1 MTQTLNAFLCSQKW
15 MESQTQS
22 FPPGNKKTTTTKAK
36 PSLAQEQGCQK
47 LRNGWYRVKGSLL
60 FMRIAW
66 PHHEWVMRMP
76 LSPRDQVQSPGIAMK
91 YSIVFTHCNLI
102 PQKRTAKPG
111 FRVHSWAFP
120 SLGGQYPAWADYSR
134 STKWTRG
141 KRKTNQSS
149 GTATPQKPG
158 CWHVLNLMAERTYH
172 KNNLHSLILYI
183 YIIHWCYFAK
193 DILMVDLYMIYINEA
208 FA

>member
-1 MTQTLNAFLCSQKW
+1 MHFFALRSGW
-15 MESQTQS
+15 
-22 FPPGNKKTTTTKAK
+22 KAK
-36 PSLAQEQGCQK
+36 HRVSLQEMRKQQQQQKQNPSPAQEQACQK

-66 PHHEWVMRMP
+66 PHHEWVIRMP

-149 GTATPQKPG
+149 GTPTPPPKKVS
-158 CWHVLNLMAERTYH
+158 CWHVLNLVAERTYH

-183 YIIHWCYFAK
+183 H
-193 DILMVDLYMIYINEA
+193 LRSINTLVL
-208 FA
+208 FC